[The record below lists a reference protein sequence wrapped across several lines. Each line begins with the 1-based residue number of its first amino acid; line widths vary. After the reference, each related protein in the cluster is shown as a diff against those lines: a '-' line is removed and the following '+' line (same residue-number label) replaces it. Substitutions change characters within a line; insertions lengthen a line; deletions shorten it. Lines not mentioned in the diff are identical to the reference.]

1 MDGAAA
7 VIATGFSLFR
17 NSVSWRGSDR
27 KTDSLSDNKRRREK
41 RGEREVARERERKR
55 GRERQRWMKAIDSQC
70 VRRRAMRKNLI
81 PRLSSAVITISHC
94 WREIWLISFSA
105 LEQVSSFLLSNFPQ
119 CSITVPRRGQ
129 REREREREREKFK
142 GLKDGW
148 ERLRSAWEPL
158 HSRRNKCEHR
168 KQKKL
173 PSARWGDKVRE
184 CRSRLARMRRRAW
197 RIPNEGGSQ
206 GRRYKTSG
214 GRDKKREW
222 GRDSREK
229 AVG

>member
-129 REREREREREKFK
+129 RERERERERERNSKAWK
-142 GLKDGW
+142 TD
-148 ERLRSAWEPL
+148 ERDFALRE
-158 HSRRNKCEHR
+158 SRCIQGGINVNIES
-168 KQKKL
+168 KKSS
-173 PSARWGDKVRE
+173 PQPDEETR
-184 CRSRLARMRRRAW
+184 
-197 RIPNEGGSQ
+197 
-206 GRRYKTSG
+206 
-214 GRDKKREW
+214 
-222 GRDSREK
+222 
-229 AVG
+229 